1 MRRNGGDLGALPNCS
16 QSCSQGLYSLAPQPR
31 AFGLPDTSAWGS
43 SRSKQST
50 LSPNL
55 LSLFYILYVDRR
67 KAPPASHHLASK
79 GLLSSL
85 HASHK
90 RVTTCENLCSTIT
103 ALFLD
108 EAAAYKLASLPLI
121 HFPRAAYGIYN

>member
-16 QSCSQGLYSLAPQPR
+16 QTSSQGLCSLALEPW

-50 LSPNL
+50 MPPNL
-55 LSLFYILYVDRR
+55 LSLFNILYVERR
-67 KAPPASHHLASK
+67 KAPPATHHLASK

-85 HASHK
+85 PSLLTQKESPLAKICAPPS
-90 RVTTCENLCSTIT
+90 L
-103 ALFLD
+103 LFLW
-108 EAAAYKLASLPLI
+108 EGAS
-121 HFPRAAYGIYN
+121 